1 MSVASI
7 LTRSPKTEVAT
18 QFLPIAYGSFS
29 STQTQLVNPAFP
41 ITAVLPLVY
50 DTTDITPF
58 GVSCATPS
66 ANIVVATTGVYKVL
80 SSVQCDKTSV
90 GVGDLE
96 MWIAVG
102 GVAVPNSATRLAIN
116 QNIES
121 LMAVEWFLELTAG
134 DAVSINLASAVGGLQ
149 ALAVASAP
157 PVPAIPSVITTIT
170 RIA

>member
-1 MSVASI
+1 
-7 LTRSPKTEVAT
+7 
-18 QFLPIAYGSFS
+18 
-29 STQTQLVNPAFP
+29 VNPLFP
-41 ITAVLPLVY
+41 ATLAVLPLVY
-50 DTTDITPF
+50 NTTDITPF

-66 ANIVVATTGVYKVL
+66 ASIVVATTGVYKVL
-80 SSVQCDKTSV
+80 ASVQCDKTTIN
-90 GVGDLE
+90 VGDLE

-116 QNIES
+116 QNIET

-134 DAVSINLASAVGGLQ
+134 DGVSINLASTAGGLQ
-149 ALAVASAP
+149 ALAVPAAP